1 MLSNSRDKKVPPRRT
16 TWNTPE
22 DIAKH
27 RAMTPGERIKK
38 TVEISNETARLA
50 RERGVP
56 FDQILFEGLD
66 RELDDSDVSS

>member
-1 MLSNSRDKKVPPRRT
+1 MPSSSRDEKLPPPRT

-50 RERGVP
+50 HERGVP
-56 FDQILFEGLD
+56 FDQILFERLD
-66 RELDDSDVSS
+66 LELDDGDG